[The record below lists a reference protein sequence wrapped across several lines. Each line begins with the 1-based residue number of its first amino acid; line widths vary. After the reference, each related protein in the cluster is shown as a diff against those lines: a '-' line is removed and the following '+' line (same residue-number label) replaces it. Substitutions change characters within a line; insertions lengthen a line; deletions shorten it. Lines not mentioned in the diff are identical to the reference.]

1 MICPIYRYTPL
12 AIIDNLHIS
21 RKKRAIH
28 DIRGSSIRTYDGRR
42 GESKSLIDCNLR
54 AMPGRL

>member
-1 MICPIYRYTPL
+1 MICSIYRYTPL

-21 RKKRAIH
+21 RKKRAVH
-28 DIRGSSIRTYDGRR
+28 DIRGSSIRTYDG
-42 GESKSLIDCNLR
+42 GSKSLIDCNLR